1 MARSWLCRPARP
13 GVTGSAAVQHAV
25 LHCGGWADRL
35 DRGAELGAA
44 SRPSDAGTAWTK
56 GRTVPLPRIR
66 TPSWARGYRNIPGGT
81 WPTGGTASSGSNAI
95 G

>member
-1 MARSWLCRPARP
+1 M
-13 GVTGSAAVQHAV
+13 SAAVEHAV
-25 LHCGGWADRL
+25 LHCGGWAGRL

-44 SRPSDAGTAWTK
+44 SRPSDAGSAWTK

-66 TPSWARGYRNIPGGT
+66 TPSWPRGYRSLPGGT
-81 WPTGGTASSGSNAI
+81 CPAGCTASSGISAI